1 LGERRLGLV
10 PLLVALLL
18 LAGFGALVAT
28 ALAALA
34 ALAAASAHLG
44 VTDGSRRRD
53 REGQESAERER
64 DVTAHETSGQN

>member
-1 LGERRLGLV
+1 LDWFHSSSRFFFL
-10 PLLVALLL
+10 PAS
-18 LAGFGALVAT
+18 APSSP
-28 ALAALA
+28 AALA
-34 ALAAASAHLG
+34 AGRAPPDLG